1 VGVFTN
7 GNSEV
12 MNGTVNN
19 IQGITSVVDLRTNK
33 NGTNESINGWN
44 GAIDAVG
51 VEVVV
56 PQVISTSTTTNIN
69 NTSSSNTSKP

>member
-1 VGVFTN
+1 MGVFTN